1 MPDLSTLAVRAT
13 LPERNLSRVRVG
25 QAVQVQVAGGGRHRL
40 EGTIAEIGNNVHS
53 KSRVEAIPV
62 IDVLIELKG
71 GEQAGL
77 KPGQSVQVA
86 IPPVREGV

>member
-1 MPDLSTLAVRAT
+1 MQSLFKRYDALFLLLAVV
-13 LPERNLSRVRVG
+13 LVILY
-25 QAVQVQVAGGGRHRL
+25 VQVAGGGRQRL
-40 EGTIAEIGNNVHS
+40 EGAIAEIGNNVHS

-77 KPGQSVQVA
+77 KPGQSVQVV
-86 IPPVREGV
+86 IPPAREGV